1 MPGFYKEEEYD
12 ISGTIIGVV
21 EKEHMMPSKKV
32 NPGDILYALPSTGL
46 HTNGYS
52 LARNVLLKEFKVDDY
67 IESLGKTVGEE
78 LLSVHKSYLNVT
90 TGMLEEDWG
99 VGISHVTGGGI
110 VSNTNR
116 VLDDGQQTGI
126 DWGSWDIPA
135 IFNLIQDV
143 GNVSDDEMRKSMNL
157 GLGIIYIVKP
167 EGADGFE
174 THMKSLNQKF
184 YNVGVVR

>member
-1 MPGFYKEEEYD
+1 
-12 ISGTIIGVV
+12 
-21 EKEHMMPSKKV
+21 MMPAKKV
-32 NPGDILYALPSTGL
+32 NSGDILYALPSTGL

-67 IESLGKTVGEE
+67 VDTLGKTVGEE

-90 TGMLEEDWG
+90 KGILEENWL
-99 VGISHVTGGGI
+99 VGISHITGGGI

-116 VLDDGQQTGI
+116 VLDSGQETDI
-126 DWGSWDIPA
+126 NWEAWDTPA

-143 GNVSDDEMRKSMNL
+143 GNVSDEEMRKSMNL
-157 GLGIIYIVKP
+157 GLGIIYVVKP
-167 EGADGFE
+167 EGADSFE
-174 THMKSLNQKF
+174 EHMNLLNQKF